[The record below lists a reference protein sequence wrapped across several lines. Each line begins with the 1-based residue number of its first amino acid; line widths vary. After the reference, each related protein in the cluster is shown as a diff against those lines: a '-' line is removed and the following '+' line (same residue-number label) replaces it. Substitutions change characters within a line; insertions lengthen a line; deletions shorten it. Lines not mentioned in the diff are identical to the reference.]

1 MTRPADGE
9 RAAVSGFSAQYRVA
23 AALIHRSVWKG
34 RLEFIRLA
42 DPEAGRVDDIQI
54 ATPGKLDAYQVKW
67 SAQPTS
73 FTFSDLISPNG
84 EKPALIKQLADGWK
98 VLKATNVSREVRVH
112 LVSRDYPSTHD
123 SLGKNADGT
132 SSGSFSDLFVYVLQ
146 PLAKGQITKADI
158 PVVLAD
164 ALERIRTSAG
174 LTVEELEP
182 FLRSCSL
189 DLMSQIGSVGD
200 GNEVDEPLERDL
212 SELAAQL
219 QRIVAADR
227 RIVEVQAQELLDQL
241 GWTKKLKHHFRH
253 KFAVDERIYQP
264 IELTLE
270 AVEKAISAYKNGYVA
285 LVGGPGTG
293 KSTLLTQTLRYK
305 KGLRVIRYY
314 AYVNDDPAHGRGEA
328 HSFLHDLFVEL
339 HELNVGR
346 VRKLPQTT
354 SELRQAFSEQL
365 AALGQEYQDCQIK
378 TVILVDGLDHIER
391 EQKPERSLISELPLP
406 NQVPEGVLFV
416 LGTQKIEL
424 RDLSD
429 TIKVEL
435 TEPGRTIEMGALS
448 RLATM
453 AVLDRVGIPYV
464 LSDTQRERFWEICAG
479 HPLATTYM
487 AERLRQIESVSEADE
502 ALRSSTAFG
511 GDIDKT
517 YEVYWLSCK
526 ESSVRELLGLVCRL
540 RVPVDIDKLDQWCGH
555 SVVEKFYETA
565 HHFFRKAGKTRWSF
579 FHNSFKQFLLQKTS
593 SKLGGVDPA
602 LDREYHESLARFTQA
617 TNEDVWKWESLYHH
631 ARAGNCQNV
640 AAVGTQE
647 FFRNQFLSLRPL
659 DLIVDDIRLLL
670 DAARQRL
677 DGLLA
682 ARAWLIE
689 AELKERFDN
698 LSQCDWERYLPVFL
712 DVDMLMRVSVGQGR
726 LYIDSGHALT
736 IAVDF
741 VEADHLIEA
750 KELFDLAEP
759 LSLLSG
765 VRSMSYNEST
775 DLLMDWVRL
784 APLFRTTEQI
794 ARGIANIRAEP
805 SPLSQ
810 IEDSDEQAKHI
821 RQQLRFE
828 LGLAI
833 LELQDELRWFEFEQY
848 FSKELGWEELRES
861 IVLSACVL
869 QPLSSYAAEQIPALR
884 ATATAAGASDWV
896 RLAVGELMLRHAYP
910 VEEVRQLIH
919 DIGQPDLHLDDVRSE
934 GFSELRAFW
943 KRIRLNRLL
952 SALGQSVDPSVAVP
966 SPDDKRYTGVAL
978 FERNLVLVANV
989 WGKALGGTP
998 QDPGVILDQL
1008 RPALRLY
1015 YSGGSRH
1022 LGGSKDYWTHWYG
1035 YVTAAAEY
1043 FKFVIRAVSE
1053 HGRSAV
1059 GQLGSEL
1066 ERLWSGTDPN
1076 AYWPLALRREIACT
1090 LFRYG
1095 DGREN
1100 FVRRI
1105 DAIDGIDVSDDDL
1118 HTRITH
1124 YLEQA
1129 KAWNEA
1135 DKLSEKA
1142 AIQLPRVLSTSFGI
1156 YHHKDRQF
1164 QHWIDWL
1171 FKVEGSR
1178 AVSETLDDIRRF
1190 ASALV
1195 QVERGGRGR
1204 GNQEGASELLRLT
1217 WRVHPSYA
1225 LELDQWLREA
1235 RSLEYGSSLQGALV
1249 GSLERPDRDLV
1260 SAFHIT
1266 ENLGVVAVLPDSE
1279 IVSRHLAGVLLDDLG
1294 KVDAEAHISHLVD
1307 CVKIDEYPK
1316 SRRAWYEGIAA
1327 AYRARGTNDDFAS
1340 NFLRTEP
1347 DDDRSTEPAVKM
1359 RSGEKLSQKRAME
1372 RVYDFK
1378 SFIDFVDGVEE
1389 ARYLRWDRLVE
1400 TILPSCSEIQIGEIL
1415 ERLNGERRDK
1425 LVSVRIAERLLA
1437 LGLKEKA
1444 LEIAQAVYE
1453 SGEKYGWIKYVDGG
1467 SKVVPA
1473 TFLIKAAP
1481 ETWRPRILCDLLND
1495 YVQEGLYTRD
1505 FAHGLDDLI
1514 DLLGLSDRVSDLW
1527 AEIKEHVFQLFE
1539 FAEDFGK
1546 DVPKVPE
1553 TPTISVRVALGE
1565 FILTDLLIPIP
1576 EMQSRHVRALTEI
1589 ALSPSG
1595 EDVVHGLVKRISLD
1609 NPNNALYVSVAALC
1623 FQGAAT
1629 HRAKL
1634 RPTLQHVAIDADI
1647 AVRLLAMNAFERA
1660 GEPSPPVQKD
1670 NFQLPLTYVMELKEP
1685 LSLKPSLPASAITP
1699 GNPLYV
1705 GTDPVDLLSPFVDEL
1720 ELLAEIADIP
1730 IANLLERG
1738 VQLMHQIAPRATWD
1752 GEAERQ
1758 LQRHLSA
1765 IDLKLHFTRPKAR
1778 IADLAVR
1785 RVAAELLDA
1794 GRLARDTASALGLGR
1809 IFDESLLFLT
1819 PSGRPHWVQVAP
1831 ELGIAE
1837 PRTSWTTIDDR
1848 CFSSFA
1854 LQSPDANWVVV
1865 GEVTRTQVLDWGVPS
1880 ETRAAFIATHTSTR
1894 PHRDAEMMQFFPT
1907 RATWRADAYPRVSG
1921 IPVRECAVIYG
1932 NEYWLRFANREWLAI
1947 NPWIASVLR
1956 WTPHPEVPFGWLQ
1969 DGKLVAQ
1976 SICWQDGPF
1985 NRQPPGGDVCSQ
1997 GWLVLVARNVMPDL
2011 LHILGPATRLQQLR
2025 RTLSGEEGLSVVS
2038 ELREAAV

>member
-9 RAAVSGFSAQYRVA
+9 RAAVGGFSAQYRVA
-23 AALIHRSVWKG
+23 ADLIYRSVWNG

-67 SAQPTS
+67 SAQPSS
-73 FTFSDLISPNG
+73 FTLSDLISPNG
-84 EKPALIKQLADGWK
+84 KKPALIKQLADGWK
-98 VLKATNVSREVRVH
+98 TLKTSNVSREVRVH

-123 SLGKNADGT
+123 SLGKKPEGT
-132 SSGSFSDLFVYVLQ
+132 SSGSFSDLWVNVLQ
-146 PLAKGQITKADI
+146 PLAKGQITKADV
-158 PVVLAD
+158 PVVFAD
-164 ALERIRTSAG
+164 VLERIRTSAD
-174 LTVEELEP
+174 LTDAELEP
-182 FLRSCSL
+182 FLHGCSL
-189 DLMSQIGSVGD
+189 DLMSQIGTANVG
-200 GNEVDEPLERDL
+200 GEIDESLERTL
-212 SELAAQL
+212 SELAAHL
-219 QRIVAADR
+219 QRTVAADR

-264 IELTLE
+264 IERTRD
-270 AVEKAISAYKNGYVA
+270 AVAKAISTYKNGYVA

-293 KSTLLTQTLRYK
+293 KSTLLTQTLRYT

-314 AYVNDDPAHGRGEA
+314 AYVHDDPAHGRGEA

-339 HELNVGR
+339 HEQNVGR

-365 AALGQEYQDCQIK
+365 AALGQEYQDRQIK

-406 NQVPEGVLFV
+406 SQVPEGVLFV

-424 RDLSD
+424 RDLTD

-435 TEPGRTIEMGALS
+435 AEPGRTIEVAPLS
-448 RLATM
+448 RPATM
-453 AVLDRVGIPYV
+453 SILDRVGIPYE
-464 LSDTQRERFWEICAG
+464 LSATQRERFWEICAG
-479 HPLATTYM
+479 HPLATTYI
-487 AERLRQIESVSEADE
+487 AERLRQTESVSQTDE

-511 GDIDKT
+511 GAIDKT

-526 ESSVRELLGLVCRL
+526 ESSVRDLLGLACRL
-540 RVPVDIDKLDQWCGH
+540 RVPIDIDKLAQWYGH
-555 SVVEKFYETA
+555 SVVEQFYETA
-565 HHFFRKAGKTRWSF
+565 HHFFRKAGRNRWSF

-593 SKLGGVDPA
+593 TKLGAIDPT
-602 LDREYHESLARFTQA
+602 LDRSYHEKLATFTQA
-617 TNEDVWKWESLYHH
+617 TNEYVWKWESLYHH
-631 ARAGNCQNV
+631 ARAGNWQNV

-670 DAARQRL
+670 DAGRQRL

-689 AELKERFDN
+689 AELKERLDN
-698 LSQCDWERYLPVFL
+698 LSQCDWEMYLPVFL

-726 LYIDSGHALT
+726 LYIDSGHALA
-736 IAVDF
+736 IAADYA
-741 VEADHLIEA
+741 EADHLIEA

-765 VRSMSYNEST
+765 VRSMSYNESS
-775 DLLMDWVRL
+775 DSLVDWVRL

-810 IEDSDEQAKHI
+810 IDDPDEQAKHI

-833 LELQDELRWFEFEQY
+833 LELQDEQHWTEFEQL
-848 FSKELGWEELRES
+848 FSKEPGWEELRNS
-861 IVLSACVL
+861 VVLSACVF
-869 QPLSSYAAEQIPALR
+869 QPRSSYAAEQIPALR
-884 ATATAAGASDWV
+884 AAATDAGASDWV
-896 RLAVGELMLRHAYP
+896 RLAVGDLMLRHAYP
-910 VEEVRQLIH
+910 VEEVRQLVH
-919 DIGQPDLHLDDVRSE
+919 GIGQPDLHLDDVRSE
-934 GFSELRAFW
+934 SFSDLRTFW

-952 SALGQSVDPSVAVP
+952 SALGQAVDPSVAVP
-966 SPDDKRYTGVAL
+966 PPDDKRYTGVAL
-978 FERNLVLVANV
+978 FERNLVLVANI
-989 WGKALGGTP
+989 WGKAIGGRS

-1015 YSGGSRH
+1015 YGGGSRH
-1022 LGGSKDYWTHWYG
+1022 LGGSNDYWTHWYG
-1035 YVTAAAEY
+1035 YVNAAAEY
-1043 FKFVIRAVSE
+1043 FKFIIRAVSA

-1059 GQLGSEL
+1059 EQLGAEL
-1066 ERLWSGTDPN
+1066 ETLWFGTDPN

-1095 DGREN
+1095 DGPEN

-1105 DAIDGIDVSDDDL
+1105 GAIDGINISDDDL
-1118 HTRITH
+1118 HTRISH

-1129 KAWNEA
+1129 KAWHEA
-1135 DKLSEKA
+1135 GDSQKA
-1142 AIQLPRVLSTSFGI
+1142 SIQLLRVLSTSFGI

-1171 FKVEGSR
+1171 FRVEGGR
-1178 AVSETLDDIRRF
+1178 AVGETLNDIRRF

-1204 GNQEGASELLRLT
+1204 GNQEGAAELLRLT
-1217 WRVHPSYA
+1217 WRAHPSYA
-1225 LELDQWLREA
+1225 LELDRWLREA
-1235 RSLEYGSSLQGALV
+1235 RALEYGSSLQGALV

-1260 SAFHIT
+1260 SAFHIAG
-1266 ENLGVVAVLPDSE
+1266 NLGVVAVLPDSE
-1279 IVSRHLAGVLLDDLG
+1279 TVSRHLAGVLLDGLG
-1294 KVDAEAHISHLVD
+1294 KVDAEARIRRLVH
-1307 CVKIDEYPK
+1307 CVEIDEYPK
-1316 SRRAWYEGIAA
+1316 RRRAWYEGIAA
-1327 AYRARGTNDDFAS
+1327 AYRARGINDDFAS
-1340 NFLRTEP
+1340 NFLRAEP

-1359 RSGEKLSQKRAME
+1359 RNGEKLSQKRAME
-1372 RVYDFK
+1372 RVYDFQ

-1400 TILPSCSEIQIGEIL
+1400 PVLLSCSEKQIGEIL
-1415 ERLNGERRDK
+1415 ERLKGERRER

-1444 LEIAQAVYE
+1444 LEVARVAYE
-1453 SGEKYGWIKYVDGG
+1453 SGEKYGWITHMDGG
-1467 SKVVPA
+1467 SKIVPA
-1473 TFLIKAAP
+1473 TLLIKAAP
-1481 ETWRPRILCDLLND
+1481 EFWGPKILCDLLND
-1495 YVQEGLYTRD
+1495 YAREVPYARD
-1505 FAHGLDDLI
+1505 FAHGLDDLL
-1514 DLLGLSDRVSDLW
+1514 DLLGLHDKVGDLW
-1527 AEIKEHVFQLFE
+1527 AEIREHIFQLFE
-1539 FAEDFGK
+1539 FAEEFSK

-1553 TPTISVRVALGE
+1553 TPTVSVRVALGE
-1565 FILTDLLIPIP
+1565 LVLTDLLIPIP
-1576 EMQSRHVRALTEI
+1576 EMQTRHVRALTKI

-1595 EDVVHGLVKRISLD
+1595 EGVVHGLVERISLD
-1609 NPNNALYVSVAALC
+1609 NPTNALYVPVAALC
-1623 FQGAAT
+1623 FQETET
-1629 HRAKL
+1629 HHAKL
-1634 RPTLQHVAIDADI
+1634 RSTLQQVAVDADI
-1647 AVRLLAMNAFERA
+1647 AVRELAMNAFNRA
-1660 GEPSPPVQKD
+1660 GELSPPVQKE
-1670 NFQLPLTYVMELKEP
+1670 NFQVPLTYAMELKEP
-1685 LSLKPSLPASAITP
+1685 HSLEPSLPASAITP
-1699 GNPLYV
+1699 GKPLYV

-1720 ELLAEIADIP
+1720 ELLAKIAGIP

-1758 LQRHLSA
+1758 LQSYLAA
-1765 IDLKLHFTRPKAR
+1765 IDLKLRFTRPKSR
-1778 IADLAVR
+1778 VADLAVR

-1794 GRLARDTASALGLGR
+1794 GRLPRDTVTALGLAR

-1819 PSGRPHWVQVAP
+1819 PSIRPQWVQVPP
-1831 ELGIAE
+1831 EPGITE

-1848 CFSSFA
+1848 CFDRFA
-1854 LQSPDANWVVV
+1854 LQSPDAYWVVV
-1865 GEVTRTQVLDWGVPS
+1865 GEVTRTQILDWGVPS
-1880 ETRAAFIATHTSTR
+1880 ETRAAFIATHTSPR
-1894 PHRDAEMMQFFPT
+1894 PHRDAEMSQFFPA
-1907 RATWRADAYPRVSG
+1907 RPTWRADAYPRVSG
-1921 IPVRECAVIYG
+1921 DPVRECAVIYG
-1932 NEYWLRFANREWLAI
+1932 YEYRLRFADREWLAI
-1947 NPWIASVLR
+1947 NPWIASALR
-1956 WTPHPEVPFGWLQ
+1956 WTPHPEVPFSWLQ

-1976 SICWQDGPF
+1976 SICWQDGPY

-1997 GWLVLVARNVMPDL
+1997 GWLVLVARSVMPDL
-2011 LHILGPATRLQQLR
+2011 LRILGRATRVQQLR
-2025 RTLSGEEGLSVVS
+2025 RTYSGEEGRSAVS
-2038 ELREAAV
+2038 ELREAAA